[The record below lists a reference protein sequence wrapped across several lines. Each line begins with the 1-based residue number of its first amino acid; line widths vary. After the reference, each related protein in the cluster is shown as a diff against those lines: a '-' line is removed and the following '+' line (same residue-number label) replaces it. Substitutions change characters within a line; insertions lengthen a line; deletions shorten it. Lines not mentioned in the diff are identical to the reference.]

1 MIKFYDVNT
10 GVSGFNAQT
19 ISEQFLPTVSLYT
32 ERIEELYND
41 LIEAC
46 RDAGEKY
53 SLCDFGEVVSND
65 YYAISNAL
73 NQAKYEF
80 TSQME
85 SANNQVAS
93 YVDNIRAVEKKIVE
107 STEDTA
113 ALINNIKN
121 RDYTKL
127 YEDSLKQKT
136 SLEDDIL
143 DSIEFKEDTSIA
155 SLNGSNTIN
164 DEPILE
170 SIDYSEFSS
179 QDED

>member
-19 ISEQFLPTVSLYT
+19 ISKQFLPTVILYT
-32 ERIEELYND
+32 KKIEELYNN
-41 LIEAC
+41 LIKAC

-53 SLCDFGEVVSND
+53 SLCDFGEEVSKD

-73 NQAKYEF
+73 KQAKYEF
-80 TSQME
+80 SSQMK
-85 SANNQVAS
+85 SANNQVVS
-93 YVDNIRAVEKKIVE
+93 YLDNIRAVEKKIVE
-107 STEDTA
+107 STDTTA

-127 YEDSLKQKT
+127 YEDSLNPKT

-143 DSIEFKEDTSIA
+143 DSIEFKEDTSST